1 MLVYDRGGNDYPTS
15 SSLSYSDTPAYSI
28 DRNRVSMRN
37 TDYYEPEIYNNQYSS
52 YSTPFNYQENNQF
65 NQLKKYQSY
74 HQRYLKQH
82 DYSYSSLILI

>member
-28 DRNRVSMRN
+28 DRNRVPIRN
-37 TDYYEPEIYNNQYSS
+37 NDYYEPEIYNSYSS
-52 YSTPFNYQENNQF
+52 YPTQFNYQENNQF

-74 HQRYLKQH
+74 HQRYLKQP